1 MDYDQKKDSLKVLA
15 GTIYRRLHKPT
26 TKGLHIVD
34 KKDYIVDELKK
45 KISVDLVHIV
55 NMIKPGTN

>member
-45 KISVDLVHIV
+45 K
-55 NMIKPGTN
+55 NFC